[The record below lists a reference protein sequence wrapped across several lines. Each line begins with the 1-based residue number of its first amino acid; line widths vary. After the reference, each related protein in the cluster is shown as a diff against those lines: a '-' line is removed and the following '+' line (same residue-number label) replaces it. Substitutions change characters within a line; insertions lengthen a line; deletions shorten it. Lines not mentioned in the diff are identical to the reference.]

1 VDDEVSRRFFEEKKT
16 RELVFRKLDQSDFTL
31 ADAVDDSLLFDDP

>member
-1 VDDEVSRRFFEEKKT
+1 MKYHVVSLKKKNM
-16 RELVFRKLDQSDFTL
+16 RIIFRKLDQSDFTL